1 MQELYADII
10 VDISHEKLDKVF
22 QFRIPKELQSELK
35 VGMVAEFPFGAGNRL
50 TKGFVVRISTECDY
64 DKTKIKSLIKIAK
77 KDMGV
82 ESEFILLAE
91 YISKNYG
98 STMLQALKTVVP
110 IKQKVQAA
118 QDSILTL
125 KVDRGQA
132 EYLLKT
138 YQSKNYKAKVRFLQ
152 ALLEAPNHTLR
163 KSWVLKQKIATL
175 PVIKA
180 FEKDGVI
187 WVQTERNYRNPNSDM
202 QLQAITD
209 HQKITLTNIQQSC
222 VEEIWQESH
231 SFYPPKAHLIHG
243 VTGSGKTVIYMEL
256 IRRVIEEGRQAIVLI
271 PEIALTFQ
279 TVERFR
285 EMFGERVSFLHSK
298 LSKGERF
305 DQLER
310 AMKGEIDIMVGPRS
324 ALFTPFKKLGVI
336 VVDEEHEQSYKS
348 ETMPKYHAREVAIE
362 RARMNHG
369 FVVLG
374 SATPSV
380 ESYYK
385 AQCGE
390 YKLYSLQ
397 ERYAGRSMADTE
409 IIDLR
414 EELRQGNRS
423 ILSRRL
429 RELMVER
436 LAKKEQIMLF
446 INRRGFAGFV
456 SCRSCGK
463 VVKCPHCDVSLS
475 LHNNGKMI
483 CHYCGYET
491 KAVKVCPS
499 CGSKYI
505 GAFKAGTQ
513 QIEEVVKREFPM
525 ARVLRM
531 DMDTTRNKE
540 GHGKILSAFA
550 KEEAD
555 ILIGTQ
561 MIVKGHDFPKV
572 TLVAALAADMSL
584 YANDYHAAE
593 RTFQLL
599 TQAAGRAGRGER
611 AGQMLIQTYSPDN
624 YSIVSAAKQDYELFY
639 EQEMNYRKLMN
650 YPPARNLLAILITS
664 LEEEKL
670 NDFAEEIKRKIM
682 EERTEG
688 MAVIGPAEAS
698 VSKIQDYYRKV
709 IYIKHENY
717 DILTKVKDCIEYF
730 VKEQKKNQE
739 CYIQFDFN
747 PINTY

>member
-10 VDISHEKLDKVF
+10 VDISHEKLDKIF
-22 QFRIPKELQSELK
+22 QFRIPEQLQSTIK
-35 VGMVAEFPFGAGNRL
+35 VGMVAEFPFGPGNRR
-50 TKGFVVRISTECDY
+50 TKGFVVGITTECDY
-64 DKTKIKSLIKIAK
+64 DKKKVKSLTGIAQ
-77 KDMGV
+77 KDIGV
-82 ESEFILLAE
+82 ESELILLAE

-110 IKQKVQAA
+110 IKQKVQAVE
-118 QDSILTL
+118 DHILTL
-125 KVDRGQA
+125 KLNQGQA
-132 EYLLKT
+132 EHLLKT
-138 YQSKNYKAKVRFLQ
+138 YQSKHYKAKVRLLQ
-152 ALLEAPNHTLR
+152 QLLEAPNHTVR
-163 KSWVLKQKIATL
+163 KSQVIRQKIATL
-175 PVIKA
+175 SVIKA
-180 FEKDGVI
+180 FEEAGVI
-187 WVQTERNYRNPNSDM
+187 TVEKERNYRNPNSSM
-202 QLQAITD
+202 KL
-209 HQKITLTNIQQSC
+209 QKIADGQGIILTKTQQEC
-222 VEEIWQESH
+222 VEEIWQDSH

-256 IRRVIEEGRQAIVLI
+256 IRKVIEEGRQAIVLI

-285 EMFGERVSFLHSK
+285 EMFGSRVSFLHSK

-310 AMKGEIDIMVGPRS
+310 AMNGEIDIMVGPRS
-324 ALFTPFKKLGVI
+324 ALFTPFRKLGII

-348 ETMPKYHAREVAIE
+348 ETSPKYHARDVAIE
-362 RARMNHG
+362 RARMNYG

-390 YKLYSLQ
+390 YKLYTLQ
-397 ERYAGRSMADTE
+397 ERYGKRSMAAVE
-409 IIDLR
+409 VVDLR

-429 RELMVER
+429 RQLMVDR

-463 VVKCPHCDVSLS
+463 AIKCPHCDISLS
-475 LHNNGKMI
+475 LHNNGKMV

-491 KAVKVCPS
+491 PAVKLCPT

-513 QIEEVVKREFPM
+513 QIEEIVKQEFPK

-584 YANDYHAAE
+584 YANDYHGGE

-599 TQAAGRAGRGER
+599 TQAAGRAGRGKRE
-611 AGQMLIQTYSPDN
+611 GQMVIQTYSPDN
-624 YSIVSAAKQDYELFY
+624 YSITSAAKQDYKLFY
-639 EQEMNYRKLMN
+639 EQEINYRNIMN
-650 YPPARNLLAILITS
+650 YPPVRNLLAILMTS
-664 LEEEKL
+664 LEEKKL
-670 NDFAEEIKRKIM
+670 NDFSEEIKRRIM
-682 EERTEG
+682 AEPVENI
-688 MAVIGPAEAS
+688 AVIGPAQAT
-698 VSKIQDYYRKV
+698 VSKLQDYYRKV

-717 DILTKVKDCIEYF
+717 DILTKVKDSIERF

>member
-1 MQELYADII
+1 MRELYADII

-22 QFRIPKELQSELK
+22 QFRIPEQLQDELK
-35 VGMVAEFPFGAGNRL
+35 VGMVAEFPFGAGNRR
-50 TKGFVVRISTECDY
+50 TKGFVVGIGTSCDY
-64 DKTKIKSLIKIAK
+64 DKNKIKFLTGIVK

-110 IKQKVQAA
+110 IKQKVQAVE
-118 QDSILTL
+118 DSILSL
-125 KVDRGQA
+125 KLDQVQA
-132 EYLLKT
+132 EHLLKT
-138 YQSKNYKAKVRFLQ
+138 YQSKNYKAKVRLLQ
-152 ALLEAPNHTLR
+152 ELLDEPSHTLK
-163 KSWVLKQKIATL
+163 KSQVIRQKIATL
-175 PVIKA
+175 SVMKA
-180 FEKDGVI
+180 FEEAGVI
-187 WVQTERNYRNPNSDM
+187 SVEKQRNYRNPSSFM
-202 QLQAITD
+202 KLQSVPGK
-209 HQKITLTNIQQSC
+209 QGITLTKVQRSC

-231 SFYPPKAHLIHG
+231 SFYPPKAHLIYG

-256 IRRVIEEGRQAIVLI
+256 IRRVIGEGRQAIVLI

-285 EMFGERVSFLHSK
+285 EMFGSRVSFLHSK

-310 AMKGEIDIMVGPRS
+310 AANGEIDIMVGPRS
-324 ALFTPFKKLGVI
+324 ALFTPFKKLGII

-385 AQCGE
+385 AECGE
-390 YKLYSLQ
+390 YKLYTLQ
-397 ERYAGRSMADTE
+397 ERYGKRSMAE
-409 IIDLR
+409 VEVVDLR
-414 EELRQGNRS
+414 QELHQGNRS

-429 RELMVER
+429 RELIVER

-483 CHYCGYET
+483 CHYCGHEISS
-491 KAVKVCPS
+491 VKLCPS

-513 QIEEVVKREFPM
+513 QIEEIVKREFPK

-611 AGQMLIQTYSPDN
+611 EGKMLIQTYSPDN
-624 YSIVSAAKQDYELFY
+624 YSITSAAKQDYELFY
-639 EQEMNYRKLMN
+639 EQEMNYRKIMN
-650 YPPARNLLAILITS
+650 YPPARNLLAILLTS

-670 NDFAEEIKRKIM
+670 NDFSEEIKRRIM
-682 EERTEG
+682 AEAVENIS
-688 MAVIGPAEAS
+688 VIGPAQAS

-717 DILTKVKDCIEYF
+717 DILTKVKDSIERF
-730 VKEQKKNQE
+730 VKDQKKNQE